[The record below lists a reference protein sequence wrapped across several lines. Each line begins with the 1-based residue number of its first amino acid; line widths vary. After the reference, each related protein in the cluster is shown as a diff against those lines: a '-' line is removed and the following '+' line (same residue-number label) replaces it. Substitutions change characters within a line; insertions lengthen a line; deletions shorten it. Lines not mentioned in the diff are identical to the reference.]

1 MIAKLEFTLP
11 AESDEHH
18 AALRGMEYKAGI
30 ESIRVELRGLT
41 KHGHKFK
48 TADEA
53 LEHMH
58 RFVIEVINHAE
69 SPGF

>member
-11 AESDEHH
+11 MEATEHH
-18 AALRGMEYKAGI
+18 AALHGGAYHSAL

-48 TADEA
+48 SANEA

-58 RFVIEVINHAE
+58 RFVIEVINDAE
-69 SPGF
+69 STSY

>member
-11 AESDEHH
+11 MEAAEHH
-18 AALRGMEYKAGI
+18 AALRGMEYRSALD
-30 ESIRVELRGLT
+30 SIRVELRGLT

-48 TADEA
+48 SANEA

-69 SPGF
+69 SPEM

>member
-11 AESDEHH
+11 MEATEHH
-18 AALRGMEYKAGI
+18 AALRGMEYRSAL

-48 TADEA
+48 SANEA
-53 LEHMH
+53 LEHM
-58 RFVIEVINHAE
+58 RQFVIEVINHAE
-69 SPGF
+69 SPET

>member
-11 AESDEHH
+11 MESTEHH
-18 AALRGMEYKAGI
+18 AALRGMEYRSAL

-48 TADEA
+48 NANEA
-53 LEHMH
+53 LEHM
-58 RFVIEVINHAE
+58 RQFVIEVINHAE
-69 SPGF
+69 SPES

>member
-11 AESDEHH
+11 MEAAEHH
-18 AALRGMEYKAGI
+18 AALHGGAYHSALD
-30 ESIRVELRGLT
+30 SIRVELRGLT

-48 TADEA
+48 SANEA

-69 SPGF
+69 SPEM

>member
-11 AESDEHH
+11 MEATEHH
-18 AALRGMEYKAGI
+18 AALHGGAYHSAL

-41 KHGHKFK
+41 KPGHKFK
-48 TADEA
+48 SANEA

-58 RFVIEVINHAE
+58 RFVIEVINDAE
-69 SPGF
+69 STSY